1 MTTLFILTLANS
13 ITFISVNL
21 TMSSSEDTLFLKKTV
36 TSITNLITSLSSA
49 ETTPTTDTN
58 TTDRTTTPAAN
69 KNSSSEQGTSTG
81 KNLAD
86 ESDREDGSK
95 KEKDDSRSDTQQLEK
110 LRNNL
115 NQIKE
120 SLIRLQNFEKS
131 DLANQLQT
139 HLRDLE
145 AKFGTVR
152 DKNEQTPRPN
162 PTASSSSPEVPLSD
176 DLTNINK
183 ELMKIKYQIPSMRKL
198 SMTSSKTHSQ
208 ASSRSNEGISFQ
220 ELPKLHKSES
230 FPISSFY
237 KEIKGIFDGLNKE
250 EEEKFILSCF
260 AVLPEGAVVKRRLLT
275 YWGIGD
281 GCLKDSKSETPEEIV
296 DRILLK
302 FKEMDLIEP
311 AMNKRKQEVRSYK
324 MVPLVRSA
332 LNKIFQEKNTF
343 DYYPNGI
350 VVENS
355 PPKNKAFLVE
365 DEGKISDDKSHSQQ
379 GDQQSLNLVPEE
391 LFTLFNVNEHS
402 PDAKLIH
409 LVRKKNKDMNVVDW
423 LSKMKSLQVLYLGR
437 WQKSASYHIEVKSA
451 EFLKGLKSMEELK
464 FLSLQGISRI
474 KELPRSIGML
484 TNLVVLDLKD
494 CYNLELLPEE
504 ISSLK
509 KLRYLDISNCYLLG
523 NMPKDFSSLKEL
535 QVLKGFIIG
544 RSKTRNLGTLEDLK
558 KLQNLKKLTII
569 ATRNEFPTPTDLGA
583 LQELKALQKLTIAWG
598 IQPKIAQEPEKAR
611 KLSKHATE
619 SSVLKLDEL
628 KKLDLQ
634 CFPNS
639 TPTWLKPGDL
649 PKLEKLYISGGNLT
663 TLEKSLWEVKALRL
677 KYLSGMKTNWRELNE
692 LFPKLAYLERV
703 KCPGITLCP
712 CDENG
717 VWQNPKT

>member
-1 MTTLFILTLANS
+1 MD
-13 ITFISVNL
+13 L
-21 TMSSSEDTLFLKKTV
+21 TMFLKEPVDT
-36 TSITNLITSLSSA
+36 INNLIKSLSSA
-49 ETTPTTDTN
+49 ETTTDTN
-58 TTDRTTTPAAN
+58 TNTTDTTTTPAAN
-69 KNSSSEQGTSTG
+69 ENSSSEQGTSTG

-86 ESDREDGSK
+86 KSDREDGSK
-95 KEKDDSRSDTQQLEK
+95 KGKDDSRSDTQQLEK

-120 SLIRLQNFEKS
+120 SLIQLQKFEES
-131 DLANQLQT
+131 DLAKQLQT
-139 HLRDLE
+139 HLRNLE

-152 DKNEQTPRPN
+152 DKNEQTLSPTPNAPSSRPK
-162 PTASSSSPEVPLSD
+162 VPLSD
-176 DLTNINK
+176 YLTFINK
-183 ELMKIKYQIPSMRKL
+183 ELMKIKYQIPSIRKL
-198 SMTSSKTHSQ
+198 SMTSSKAHSR
-208 ASSRSNEGISFQ
+208 ASSGSNEGSSVQ
-220 ELPKLHKSES
+220 ELPKLHKSER
-230 FPISSFY
+230 FPKSSFY
-237 KEIKGIFDGLNKE
+237 IEIEGIFGGLKKD
-250 EEEKFILSCF
+250 EEKFILSCF
-260 AVLPEGAVVKRRLLT
+260 AVLTEGAVVKRRLLT
-275 YWGIGD
+275 YWGIGE

-302 FKEMDLIEP
+302 FKEMGLIEP

-324 MVPLVRSA
+324 MDPLVRSA
-332 LNKIFQEKNTF
+332 LNKIFQEKNMF
-343 DYYPNGI
+343 DYDPNGN
-350 VVENS
+350 VEENS
-355 PPKNKAFLVE
+355 APNNKAFLVK
-365 DEGKISDDKSHSQQ
+365 DEGKASDDKSRSQQ
-379 GDQQSLNLVPEE
+379 GDQPNLDPEK

-409 LVRKKNKDMNVVDW
+409 LVRKKSKDMNVVDW
-423 LSKMKSLQVLYLGR
+423 LSKMKSLKVLYLGR
-437 WQKSASYHIEVKSA
+437 WQKSASYHIEVKST

-474 KELPRSIGML
+474 KEIPRSIVML

-504 ISSLK
+504 ISSLT

-523 NMPKDFSSLKEL
+523 NMPKELSLLTEL

-544 RSKTRNLGTLEDLK
+544 HSKTRNLGTLEDLK
-558 KLQNLKKLTII
+558 KLHKLKKLTII

-598 IQPKIAQEPEKAR
+598 VQPKIAQEPEKAH
-611 KLSKHATE
+611 KSSKREKPTE

-634 CFPNS
+634 CFPYS
-639 TPTWLKPGDL
+639 TPSWLKPGDL
-649 PKLEKLYISGGNLT
+649 PKLEKLYIRGGNFT
-663 TLEKSLWEVKALRL
+663 TLEKGTWEVKALRL
-677 KYLSGMKTNWRELNE
+677 KYLSGMKTNWRELKE

-717 VWQNPKT
+717 VWQKSKT

>member
-1 MTTLFILTLANS
+1 
-13 ITFISVNL
+13 
-21 TMSSSEDTLFLKKTV
+21 MSSSEDTLFLKKTV

-81 KNLAD
+81 KNLA
-86 ESDREDGSK
+86 EKSDREDGSK

-120 SLIRLQNFEKS
+120 SLIQLQNFEKS

-145 AKFGTVR
+145 AKFGTAR
-152 DKNEQTPRPN
+152 DKNEQTPRPT

-176 DLTNINK
+176 YLTNINK
-183 ELMKIKYQIPSMRKL
+183 KLMKIKYQIPSMRKL

-208 ASSRSNEGISFQ
+208 ASSRSNEGI
-220 ELPKLHKSES
+220 ELPKLHKSEC
-230 FPISSFY
+230 FLESSFY
-237 KEIKGIFDGLNKE
+237 DEIKGIFDDLHK

-260 AVLPEGAVVKRRLLT
+260 AVLTEGAVVKRRLLT

-281 GCLKDSKSETPEEIV
+281 GCLSETPEEIIV

-302 FKEMDLIEP
+302 FKEMGLIEP

-324 MVPLVRSA
+324 MDPLVRSA
-332 LNKIFQEKNTF
+332 LNKIFQEKKMF
-343 DYYPNGI
+343 DYDPNGN

-355 PPKNKAFLVE
+355 APKNKAFLVK
-365 DEGKISDDKSHSQQ
+365 DEGKVSDDKSHSQQ
-379 GDQQSLNLVPEE
+379 GDQQSLNLVPEK

-409 LVRKKNKDMNVVDW
+409 LVRKKSKDMNVVDW
-423 LSKMKSLQVLYLGR
+423 LSKMKSLKVLYLGR

-451 EFLKGLKSMEELK
+451 EFLEGLKSMEELK
-464 FLSLQGISRI
+464 FLSLQGISRV
-474 KELPRSIGML
+474 KELPRSIGKL

-558 KLQNLKKLTII
+558 KLQKLKKLTII
-569 ATRNEFPTPTDLGA
+569 ATRNEFPTPTDLGD

-598 IQPKIAQEPEKAR
+598 IQPKKEPEKAR
-611 KLSKHATE
+611 KLS
-619 SSVLKLDEL
+619 SVLKLDEL
-628 KKLDLQ
+628 EKLDLQ

-639 TPTWLKPGDL
+639 TLTWLKPGDL

-677 KYLSGMKTNWRELNE
+677 KYLSGMKTNWRELKE